1 MTESVLEYEFKAQ
14 NLRLQ
19 EPLKISDFLKILNVL
34 SFEGVDGEVAATF
47 FLTMVILFAFLK
59 ALLKNLLRFQ
69 AECVEFSRAR
79 TTDGSVYDVQPIQ
92 TTYDPEEPC
101 PICYEVIVFPIKTNC
116 RHVFCGE
123 CMLVLLQS
131 TNLKSIVCPMC
142 RLKVRMIQPISPV
155 GQPHSGG
162 ISNLRVLGII
172 EELEDYNVWFS
183 DCNHSFLRN
192 IQRCPAFFRR
202 LRRSLRN
209 LDIFDVIFYN
219 RMPGCIKSV
228 IFSLYVSV
236 QWFELISKEDGKS
249 FSSAVFSFMT
259 VTVAAHSVMILVRRF
274 TFRN

>member
-1 MTESVLEYEFKAQ
+1 MTESVLEYEFKAP

-19 EPLKISDFLKILNVL
+19 EPLKISYFLNVLNVL

-47 FLTMVILFAFLK
+47 FLTLVILFAFLK
-59 ALLKNLLRFQ
+59 ALLKYLLRFQ
-69 AECVEFSRAR
+69 AECVESSRVR

-101 PICYEVIVFPIKTNC
+101 PICYEVIVFPVKTNC

-131 TNLKSIVCPMC
+131 ANLKSIVCPMC

-155 GQPHSGG
+155 GQPHSGD
-162 ISNLRVLGII
+162 ISNLRVLEII

-183 DCNHSFLRN
+183 DCNLSFLRN
-192 IQRCPAFFRR
+192 IKRCPAFFRR

-209 LDIFDVIFYN
+209 LDIFDLIFYS
-219 RMPGCIKSV
+219 RMVCIKSV
-228 IFSLYVSV
+228 IFSLYVAV
-236 QWFELISKEDGKS
+236 QLVGLFSKEDVKS
-249 FSSAVFSFMT
+249 CASVMFSFMT

>member
-1 MTESVLEYEFKAQ
+1 MAESVLEYEFKAQ

-19 EPLKISDFLKILNVL
+19 ESLKISDFLNILNVL

-47 FLTMVILFAFLK
+47 FLTLVILSAFLK
-59 ALLKNLLRFQ
+59 ALLKYLLRFQ
-69 AECVEFSRAR
+69 AECVESSQAR

-101 PICYEVIVFPIKTNC
+101 PICYEVIAFPVKTSC

-131 TNLKSIVCPMC
+131 ANLKSIVCPMC

-155 GQPHSGG
+155 GQPHSGD
-162 ISNLRVLGII
+162 ISNLRVLEII

-183 DCNHSFLRN
+183 DCNRSFLRN
-192 IQRCPAFFRR
+192 IQRCSAFFRR

-209 LDIFDVIFYN
+209 LDIFDLIFYN
-219 RMPGCIKSV
+219 RMGCIKSV

-236 QWFELISKEDGKS
+236 QLFGLISKEDVKS
-249 FSSAVFSFMT
+249 FASVVFSFMT

-274 TFRN
+274 TLRN

>member
-1 MTESVLEYEFKAQ
+1 MTESVFEYEFKAQ

-19 EPLKISDFLKILNVL
+19 EPIKISYFLNILNLL

-47 FLTMVILFAFLK
+47 FLTLVILFAFMK
-59 ALLKNLLRFQ
+59 ALLKYLLRFQ
-69 AECVEFSRAR
+69 AECVESSRAR

-92 TTYDPEEPC
+92 TTYGPEEPC
-101 PICYEVIVFPIKTNC
+101 PICYEVIVFPVKTNC

-131 TNLKSIVCPMC
+131 ANLKSIVCPMC
-142 RLKVRMIQPISPV
+142 RLKVRMIQPITPV
-155 GQPHSGG
+155 GQPHGG
-162 ISNLRVLGII
+162 DISNLRVLEII

-183 DCNHSFLRN
+183 DCNLSFHRN

-202 LRRSLRN
+202 LKRSLRN
-209 LDIFDVIFYN
+209 LDIFDLIFFN
-219 RMPGCIKSV
+219 RMGSIKSV

-236 QWFELISKEDGKS
+236 QLFGLIYKEDGKS
-249 FSSAVFSFMT
+249 FSSVVFSFMT

-274 TFRN
+274 TLRI

>member
-19 EPLKISDFLKILNVL
+19 EPLKISDFLNILNVL

-47 FLTMVILFAFLK
+47 FLTLVILFAFLK
-59 ALLKNLLRFQ
+59 ALLKYLLKFQ
-69 AECVEFSRAR
+69 AECVESSRVR
-79 TTDGSVYDVQPIQ
+79 TTDGSVNDVQPIQ

-101 PICYEVIVFPIKTNC
+101 PICYEVIVFPVKTNC

-131 TNLKSIVCPMC
+131 ANLKRIVCPMC

-155 GQPHSGG
+155 GQPHSGD
-162 ISNLRVLGII
+162 ISNLRVLEII

-183 DCNHSFLRN
+183 DCNLSFLRN

-209 LDIFDVIFYN
+209 LDIFDLNFYN
-219 RMPGCIKSV
+219 RMGCIKSV
-228 IFSLYVSV
+228 IFSLYVAV
-236 QWFELISKEDGKS
+236 QLVGLISKEDVRS
-249 FSSAVFSFMT
+249 FSSVVFSCIT

-274 TFRN
+274 TLRN

>member
-1 MTESVLEYEFKAQ
+1 MTESVREYEFKAQ
-14 NLRLQ
+14 NLRVQ
-19 EPLKISDFLKILNVL
+19 EPLKISYFLNILNVL

-47 FLTMVILFAFLK
+47 FLTLVMLFAFLK
-59 ALLKNLLRFQ
+59 ALLKYLLRFQ
-69 AECVEFSRAR
+69 AECVESSRAR

-101 PICYEVIVFPIKTNC
+101 PICYEVIVFPVKTNC

-131 TNLKSIVCPMC
+131 ANLKSIVCPMC
-142 RLKVRMIQPISPV
+142 RLKVRMIQPISSV
-155 GQPHSGG
+155 GQPHIG
-162 ISNLRVLGII
+162 ISNLRVLEIF

-183 DCNHSFLRN
+183 DCNRWFLRN
-192 IQRCPAFFRR
+192 IQKCPAFFRR

-209 LDIFDVIFYN
+209 LDIFDLIFYS
-219 RMPGCIKSV
+219 RMVCIKSV

-236 QWFELISKEDGKS
+236 QLVGLFSKEDVKS
-249 FSSAVFSFMT
+249 FSSVVFSFMT

-274 TFRN
+274 TLRN